1 MMHAE
6 RQIDNYWQG
15 DREGDR
21 KLRRQRDWEVGR
33 EREEKGVQ
41 GGREKG
47 LRDTTV
53 VRQWVRGDTWGRK
66 DREKDRHVH
75 RKIVKK

>member
-33 EREEKGVQ
+33 ERKKGGSRRQ
-41 GGREKG
+41 GKRSKRHYRGE
-47 LRDTTV
+47 TV
-53 VRQWVRGDTWGRK
+53 GQWGYVG
-66 DREKDRHVH
+66 
-75 RKIVKK
+75 